1 MPKLRKRI
9 LIPKWD
15 YKSTTKTATKE
26 MSVYSILHINVPKTI
41 YVTFLSLTLI
51 SGITQV
57 FTPPR
62 LNIFDSI
69 DYNWSPKDMSKAENM
84 ELLQRGSGL
93 GGQG

>member
-1 MPKLRKRI
+1 MLKLCKRI

-15 YKSTTKTATKE
+15 YKSTTKPATKAR
-26 MSVYSILHINVPKTI
+26 MSVYSILHLVEPKVNI
-41 YVTFLSLTLI
+41 YLSLTLI

-62 LNIFDSI
+62 LNIFDSV
-69 DYNWSPKDMSKAENM
+69 DYNWSPKDMSKAKNM
-84 ELLQRGSGL
+84 ELLQTGSWL